1 MKSAPGKQPEKRFRM
16 KKIIIMTMLAGI
28 MLVSA
33 GISFAQ
39 EEDFENDNLPG
50 IESELPDPNT
60 GKIDLIDSEGI
71 VIEDSRYLLS
81 RGTTFFTENG
91 ILTNLTSFNQGTEVT
106 FVLGNDGKTIVK
118 LIKGKNQ

>member
-1 MKSAPGKQPEKRFRM
+1 LKSAPGKQPEKRFRM